1 MGLGMANPQPDKYT
15 KISNELLDA
24 LIRYRIPGEQ
34 MQVFLFIMRKTYGY
48 NKKQDAIALSQF
60 VDATGI
66 KKANVSRAIKG
77 LLSKKIIIIEK
88 DNEVAHVYGIIK
100 DYEKW
105 KPFIKKDNVIKK
117 DKGGYSKVIKA
128 VIKSDNKSLSKVSTT
143 KEIKDNITKD
153 NIQKKVFMSD
163 SEEIRLSKL
172 LFDLMRINNPN
183 CKGPNNF
190 QGWAKSVDLMFR
202 IDKRTSD
209 QVEYLVRWSQQDDFW
224 MGNILSMGTLRD
236 KFDRL
241 VIQAKKNPIK
251 ENGMKACSEK
261 TLKTMRN
268 LEAFLNEE

>member
-128 VIKSDNKSLSKVSTT
+128 VIESDNKSLSKVSTT

>member
-1 MGLGMANPQPDKYT
+1 MANPQPDKYT
-15 KISNELLDA
+15 KISNELIENA
-24 LIRYRIPGEQ
+24 LCRTNLSSYQSRI
-34 MQVFLFIMRKTYGY
+34 VWAIFRKTYGWDKTSDWIS
-48 NKKQDAIALSQF
+48 NSQL
-60 VDATGI
+60 VDMTGI
-66 KKANVSRAIKG
+66 TKQNVSRTLKELKERNIIVREGYMTSFQKDYDQWVE
-77 LLSKKIIIIEK
+77 LSRKTTKLSNETTVINPDNTVINPDNTVINP
-88 DNEVAHVYGIIK
+88 DNEVISIEAHKRTY
-100 DYEKW
+100 
-105 KPFIKKDNVIKK
+105 
-117 DKGGYSKVIKA
+117 
-128 VIKSDNKSLSKVSTT
+128 T
-143 KEIKDNITKD
+143 KDNITKD

-202 IDKRTSD
+202 IDNRTSD